1 MVGGLNTTP
10 VPIIGTYR
18 RLVIYFAYSHST
30 PNTSHPHPSS
40 GESLSPPL
48 GGAFTNHFHLR
59 VFERELRNANES
71 TQIAKDRLF

>member
-1 MVGGLNTTP
+1 MAGGLNTTP

-40 GESLSPPL
+40 GEYLSPPL
-48 GGAFTNHFHLR
+48 GGAFADHLHLQ
-59 VFERELRNANES
+59 VFERELSNADKS
-71 TQIAKDRLF
+71 TQIAKYRLF